1 MERDGDDI
9 REAILNL
16 RVSAENDR
24 YYVLP
29 VVFDFWVDK
38 YTGDVYV
45 FYNGLEMNIYLFDPN
60 EPGALAFAG

>member
-1 MERDGDDI
+1 M
-9 REAILNL
+9 
-16 RVSAENDR
+16 
-24 YYVLP
+24 LP